1 MLFNYFFYFSSSENT
16 TFALYGSFS
25 LCHFLLEMLFVREV
39 FLWQVWLKSDRAL
52 KLEKLWGT
60 TVARIDEKLDK
71 RQKIEKFPA
80 YKITI

>member
-25 LCHFLLEMLFVREV
+25 LCHFLLEMLF